1 MHKKEMGLYGGH
13 WLAVK
18 DKLANGTARP
28 CFSTDMIRMQKEDPE
43 AISDDIA
50 AYLAG
55 SFLEAGSDTT
65 SSTLYA
71 FVQAMLVFP
80 EVQKKA
86 QAEIDA
92 LIGEGGDARLPGPE
106 DEGKLPYIRA
116 CIKETCRWVSQTISS
131 KANVTLLTLAQC
143 PTTIL
148 GAAPHACTK
157 EGGDEYMGYHIP
169 KGAIVVNNVYTLNMD
184 EKRFPKPREFIPE
197 RYVEAGDNQS
207 LFDSAVNPDFNKRD
221 QYTFGAG
228 RHLCQGM
235 HLAER
240 SLFLGMARILWAFD
254 IVPVNDAQGKPILP
268 DIEELTQG
276 LVVLPQPFKVQFK
289 PRSEKRRQL
298 VEQEWAQAEELL
310 DPVTKQWKNIPQGM
324 KFTQV

>member
-1 MHKKEMGLYGGH
+1 MFAKARAMHKEEMELYGGH
-13 WLAVK
+13 WNTVK
-18 DKLANGTARP
+18 VKLANGTARP
-28 CFSTDMIRMQKEDPE
+28 CFSTDMIAMQKADPE
-43 AISDDIA
+43 SVSDPIA

-92 LIGEGGDARLPGPE
+92 LIGGGGDSRLPNTE

-116 CIKETCRWVSQTISS
+116 CIKETCRWM
-131 KANVTLLTLAQC
+131 
-143 PTTIL
+143 PTTVL

-184 EKRFPKPREFIPE
+184 EKRFPHPRQFRPE

-207 LFDSAVNPDFNKRD
+207 LFDSAVNPDVSKRD

-254 IVPVNDAQGKPILP
+254 VVPQLDSAGNPIIP
-268 DIEELTQG
+268 NIEDLTQG
-276 LVVLPQPFKVQFK
+276 LVILPQPFKVQFK
-289 PRSEKRRQL
+289 PRSEKRRL
-298 VEQEWAQAEELL
+298 MVEQEWAEAEEQL
-310 DPVTKQWKNIPQGM
+310 DPVTKQWKHIPEGM
-324 KFTQV
+324 KFKKDGLMFSE